1 MQKIEVNRDYNIKEI
16 IKRINDDEEKEAQ
29 MYDTIERMSMLVL
42 AKVYCYSSSYKLT
55 FYQKG
60 CEWKNRYKYQT
71 LIRLNNLIKL

>member
-42 AKVYCYSSSYKLT
+42 AKVY
-55 FYQKG
+55 
-60 CEWKNRYKYQT
+60 
-71 LIRLNNLIKL
+71 